1 MKNMINFV
9 CLILIVPVF
18 VLAGT
23 PSIDGSFDG
32 TGTWGSAVAT
42 ADGSAGWSSV
52 NVDKLYVTYDGTYA
66 YFAASFN
73 SGGYPA
79 DWMRAGFVVNTTS
92 GGGSSCPWGGAV
104 TFGHSN
110 KPDFVIIGRLGS
122 GGNYAEIRDWDGSAW
137 DGSGTDVYDNHMDWA
152 TDRSYIEGRISLST
166 LGSPSTGDVQFYVS
180 GNNGAEHGTFDAVP
194 DDEVA
199 TGWNDPTTLDSY
211 STDISLPVEL
221 TSFTA
226 TPLKGAVQLN
236 WVTESE
242 IDNLGFLLDRSLD
255 QISGFTTIAD
265 YRFVPELQGQGSVTY
280 RTDYSY
286 TDTEVVPGTKYYYV
300 LSDVTGNPEHGEP
313 VTRHTDTMVNA
324 VPDRPYDDLA
334 IIKGFRM
341 FKAYPNPFN
350 PETTLSYDLVKDR
363 DITLTIYDIAGRKVK
378 ELFSGFQTAGPY
390 KMNWQP
396 QEIPAGVYFGRLANG
411 DRAEIQKLILLK

>member
-1 MKNMINFV
+1 
-9 CLILIVPVF
+9 
-18 VLAGT
+18 
-23 PSIDGSFDG
+23 
-32 TGTWGSAVAT
+32 
-42 ADGSAGWSSV
+42 
-52 NVDKLYVTYDGTYA
+52 
-66 YFAASFN
+66 SFN

-280 RTDYSY
+280 RTDYFY
-286 TDTEVVPGTKYYYV
+286 TDTEVVPGTKYYYI

-313 VTRHTDTMVNA
+313 VTRHTDKMVNA
-324 VPDRPYDDLA
+324 TPPLGRIGNRDSEGLS
-334 IIKGFRM
+334 
-341 FKAYPNPFN
+341 PF
-350 PETTLSYDLVKDR
+350 ESISKS
-363 DITLTIYDIAGRKVK
+363 I
-378 ELFSGFQTAGPY
+378 
-390 KMNWQP
+390 
-396 QEIPAGVYFGRLANG
+396 
-411 DRAEIQKLILLK
+411 